1 MKSFPAPFSC
11 ECCDPITRR
20 NFLKTTVTGVAAAAT
35 ATLPFG
41 SVTEAADNAKAAKIK
56 STKPETLVAA
66 LYKSLTEEQSKVI
79 AFPFHHPLRS
89 KVDNNWQITDKKV
102 SEFFTRDQ
110 QAMIKEIFLGL
121 HSPEYA
127 ERVLKQVEHDS
138 GKEGFGGCSIA
149 MFGE

>member
-1 MKSFPAPFSC
+1 MKNLPSSFSC
-11 ECCDPITRR
+11 ESCGPVTRR
-20 NFLKTTVTGVAAAAT
+20 TFIKSTITGVAAAT

-41 SVTEAADNAKAAKIK
+41 SVTEAAKPK
-56 STKPETLVAA
+56 STKPETLVAT
-66 LYKSLTEEQSKVI
+66 LYKSLTDEQRKVV

-127 ERVLKQVEHDS
+127 E
-138 GKEGFGGCSIA
+138 
-149 MFGE
+149 